1 MFGVNILLFVL
12 YIGLFGVDVAMFGV
26 NILLFVLYIVMFRL
40 DIPLF
45 MLYIVLFGIDNKF
58 YYNSFI
64 TKIYLPPLHL
74 FSKEPF
80 LDYQSY
86 KL

>member
-1 MFGVNILLFVL
+1 MSYGLDFGFYLANIAFYGVNIAIFVL
-12 YIGLFGVDVAMFGV
+12 D
-26 NILLFVLYIVMFRL
+26 
-40 DIPLF
+40 
-45 MLYIVLFGIDNKF
+45 IVLFGGNVVMFKIDNKF

>member
-12 YIGLFGVDVAMFGV
+12 YIGLFEVDITLFVIYIAMFGI
-26 NILLFVLYIVMFRL
+26 NIL
-40 DIPLF
+40 LF

>member
-12 YIGLFGVDVAMFGV
+12 YIGLFEVD
-26 NILLFVLYIVMFRL
+26 ITLFVI
-40 DIPLF
+40 
-45 MLYIVLFGIDNKF
+45 YIVLFGIDNKF